1 MKDIKEDTNKQKG
14 IPCSWIRRMNILNIV
29 ILPKATYRFSA
40 IRINIQLTFFTEIE
54 TTTQKFE
61 WNHRRTQITK
71 AILRKK
77 NKAGGIMF
85 PGSKLTLQSYGNHK
99 IYAIHVKTDTWNRIK
114 NKEINSCSQLV
125 YHRGAKNNGGK
136 DGLFNKWCYEN

>member
-1 MKDIKEDTNKQKG
+1 
-14 IPCSWIRRMNILNIV
+14 MNILKIV

-40 IRINIQLTFFTEIE
+40 IRINIQMTFFTEIE

-61 WNHRRTQITK
+61 WSHKRPQITK

-77 NKAGGIMF
+77 NKGGGIMF

-99 IYAIHVKTDTWNRIK
+99 KYAIHVKTDKWNGIK
-114 NKEINSCSQLV
+114 NKEINSRCQLI
-125 YHRGAKNNGGK
+125 YHKGPKNKQWGK
-136 DGLFNKWCYEN
+136 DGLFNKWYYEN